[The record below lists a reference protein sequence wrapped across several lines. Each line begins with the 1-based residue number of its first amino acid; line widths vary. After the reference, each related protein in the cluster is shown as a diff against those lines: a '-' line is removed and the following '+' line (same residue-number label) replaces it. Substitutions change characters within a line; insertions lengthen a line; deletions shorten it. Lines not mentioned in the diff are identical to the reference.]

1 MFGQFFVGAVK
12 HYLRAPL
19 ITVIN
24 IIGLALG
31 LACFLAAWGMSSYWK
46 QSDSH
51 FANSD
56 RIYILT
62 QQFQTSENLPRGNP
76 YSATPAARYLR
87 EDVPEL
93 EAIGRISDGA
103 NSEIAYEGKSI
114 ALYGAVA
121 DPEIFNIFDFDFV
134 YGSGDQALTTREN
147 IIMTQ
152 NAAERLFGKINPVG
166 RSVVIAGETHILVGV
181 IGKIPQPSHL
191 GDNTNSI
198 RQFEYLRKWPEP
210 AADRR
215 EWWMGTSGITYM
227 LLPKNNTAAIKE
239 KLDKE
244 LVSFAKRRIP
254 EVQRN
259 NVDNVWFGR
268 MSLSELQSKVLD
280 SRIFQNQSNLL
291 SVRGVLF
298 GMGLVI
304 LLVSCI
310 NYANLATAQAAQYAK
325 EVGLRKVVG
334 AGRNSVILQYWFEAL
349 LLTVFSGL
357 SALIILAIFAP
368 ILKAQSGIDLVNSL
382 IQTKF
387 FLSTFLG
394 LIVLVSILASL
405 YPVAFLSRVRPVEAL
420 RSGKVKSGNGFLT
433 QILVGIQFTAAS
445 TLLILVL
452 VVGQQNRF
460 MRNMVVQPDKDPV
473 IVLVDNASIKVGP
486 DQLRKALSNEPSIK
500 SVSAIN
506 YVPWGGYRN
515 YLDITRSREE
525 NAATVSTNL
534 SLLGY
539 NFISTFQATLIAGR
553 GFDPAIETWGEPEL
567 LLDDPNATTAVIID
581 DTFRKALGFE
591 TPDAAIGQDVY
602 YAPSIRESYG
612 SDPTINIIGV
622 VETVPLVNGTGDIRS
637 NIYDLSTANYDNPSV
652 RIDRKNVKEG
662 ISVIEKVVKERFPTS
677 AVTMRFLDSEFEKS
691 FKTYE
696 DINLGF
702 SGLSLIALIISSMG
716 LFAMAVFTTI
726 QRRHEIGIRKT
737 LGASTLQVISLLIR
751 DFSRPVLIANILA
764 WPLAWYAA
772 KIYLNG
778 FMQHIDLTPL
788 PWILGFT
795 FTILIAWSAV
805 GGQAFSAARVNPAEV
820 LKSE

>member
-1 MFGQFFVGAVK
+1 MLGQFFMGALK
-12 HYLRAPL
+12 HYLRAPI
-19 ITVIN
+19 ITAVN

-31 LACFLAAWGMSSYWK
+31 IACFLVAWGLSSNWQ

-56 RIYILT
+56 RIFVLT
-62 QQFQTSENLPRGNP
+62 QQFQTNKNIPRGNP

-93 EAIGRISDGA
+93 EAVGRISDGSD
-103 NSEIAYEGKSI
+103 SEIAYEGKSI

-121 DPEIFNIFDFDFV
+121 DPEIFDIFDFDFV
-134 YGSGDQALTTREN
+134 YGSGEQALVTREN

-166 RSVVIAGETHILVGV
+166 RSVVIAGETHLLVGV

-191 GDNTNSI
+191 GDGTNSI

-227 LLPKNNTAAIKE
+227 LLPENNTAAIKE

-244 LVSFAKRRIP
+244 LESFAIRRIP
-254 EVQRN
+254 EVQRK

-291 SVRGVLF
+291 SVRRVLF
-298 GMGLVI
+298 GMGLAI

-334 AGRNSVILQYWFEAL
+334 ASRNSVILQYWLEAL
-349 LLTVFSGL
+349 LLTVLSGMI
-357 SALIILAIFAP
+357 AIAILALFAP
-368 ILKAQSGIDLVNSL
+368 IFKAQAGIDLLNSL
-382 IQTKF
+382 VHTKF
-387 FLSTFLG
+387 FISAFLG
-394 LIVLVSILASL
+394 LVVFVSLIASI
-405 YPVAFLSRVRPVEAL
+405 YPVAFLSRIRPVEAL
-420 RSGKVKSGNGFLT
+420 RSGKIKSGSGFLT
-433 QILVGIQFTAAS
+433 QILVGVQFTAAS
-445 TLLILVL
+445 TLLILVM

-460 MRNMVVQPDKDPV
+460 MRNMVIHPDKDPV

-486 DQLRKALSNEPSIK
+486 DQLRKGLLNETSIK

-515 YLDITRSREE
+515 YLDITRSREA

-534 SLLGY
+534 SLFGY
-539 NFISTFQATLIAGR
+539 NFISTFQANLIAGR
-553 GFDPAIETWGEPEL
+553 GFNPAIETWGEPEL
-567 LLDDPNATTAVIID
+567 LIDDPNATTAVIID
-581 DTFRKALGFE
+581 DTLRKALGFE

-637 NIYDLSTANYDNPSV
+637 NIYDLSTANYDNPV
-652 RIDRKNVKEG
+652 IRVDRKNVKKG
-662 ISVIEKVVKERFPTS
+662 ISAIERIVKERFPSS
-677 AVTMRFLDSEFEKS
+677 AVTMRFMDSEFEKS
-691 FKTYE
+691 FKTYD
-696 DINLGF
+696 DINSGF
-702 SGLSLIALIISSMG
+702 TGLSLIALIISSMG
-716 LFAMAVFTTI
+716 LFAMAIFTTI

-737 LGASTLQVISLLIR
+737 LGASTWQVISLLVR
-751 DFSRPVLIANILA
+751 DFSRPVLIANIVA

-772 KIYLNG
+772 KTYLSG
-778 FMQHIDLTPL
+778 FMQHINLTPI
-788 PWILGFT
+788 PWVLGFI
-795 FTILIAWSAV
+795 FTILIAWMAV